1 VYCRKIE
8 EGLKMGEKIFN
19 TISMIGGI
27 MKAENRSRQG
37 TAESGGRE

>member
-8 EGLKMGEKIFN
+8 EGLKMGEKNFN

-27 MKAENRSRQG
+27 MKGENRSLRG